1 MDYTNGILIFSTATD
16 FVMLQTHHNIFANL
30 PAKYRNCREKN
41 PGFMLQ

>member
-16 FVMLQTHHNIFANL
+16 FVMLQTIIIYLQICQLSIEIAG
-30 PAKYRNCREKN
+30 KKK